1 MIANKIKPKVKK
13 VIDKFP
19 TYVDIYRN
27 SKNEFG
33 EPGGKELIYENLKGF
48 YHEGNTQINFSI
60 ADKGEVKRSNQKFLM
75 VIYDEETVK
84 IQENDYVRAPQR
96 PGGGRGYCPQVCCCG
111 ISDICH
117 QGYCTDTE

>member
-27 SKNEFG
+27 SKNEFE

-48 YHEGNTQINFSI
+48 YHEGNTQISTI
-60 ADKGEVKRSNQKFLM
+60 TTDKGEIKRNKQKFLM
-75 VIYDEETVK
+75 VIYGEDTVK
-84 IQENDYVRAPQR
+84 IQENDYFMLDNKKYIRKDLGNQNRLNIYFDMLLEVN
-96 PGGGRGYCPQVCCCG
+96 
-111 ISDICH
+111 
-117 QGYCTDTE
+117 